1 MRVLLADDHGIVRR
15 GLRSLLEEAD
25 FSVVAEAADGLE
37 AVRLMEEHR
46 PDLVILDIGM
56 PKLSG
61 IEVAARAQ
69 KLDRPPAVIILSMY
83 ADESYILRALAA
95 GARAYLLKD
104 ATDEDLLPAIRTV
117 ASGKPF
123 FSPAVT
129 SVLVED
135 YMRMLQK
142 RGLTDSYHLLTDR
155 EKDVLHLLAE
165 GRSNKE
171 VATLLNLG
179 LSTVETHRANLMQ
192 KLNLHNT
199 AEIVLYAVRKGII
212 RQGA

>member
-1 MRVLLADDHGIVRR
+1 LRVLLADDHAIVRR
-15 GLRSLLEEAD
+15 GLRSLLETEPGL
-25 FSVVAEAADGLE
+25 SVVGEAADGLE
-37 AVRLMEEHR
+37 ALRLCEEHQ
-46 PDLVILDIGM
+46 PDTLILDIGM
-56 PKLSG
+56 PRLNG

-69 KLDRPPAVIILSMY
+69 KLLHPPRVVILSMH

-104 ATDEDLLPAIRTV
+104 ATDEDLLPAIR
-117 ASGKPF
+117 AAAAGKPF
-123 FSPAVT
+123 FSAAVT
-129 SVLVED
+129 AVLVED
-135 YMRMLQK
+135 YMRRLQQ

-155 EKDVLHLLAE
+155 EKEVLQLLAE

-171 VATLLNLG
+171 VASLLDLG

-192 KLNLHNT
+192 ELNLHNT

-212 RQGA
+212 V

>member
-1 MRVLLADDHGIVRR
+1 LRVLLADDHGIVRR
-15 GLRSLLEEAD
+15 GLRSLLEETGH
-25 FSVVAEAADGLE
+25 SVVAEAADGLE
-37 AVRLMEEHR
+37 AVRLCEEHR
-46 PDLVILDIGM
+46 PDLLIIDIGM

-61 IEVAARAQ
+61 IEVATRAQ
-69 KLDRPPAVIILSMY
+69 KLDRPPAVIILSMH
-83 ADESYILRALAA
+83 ADESYIIRALAA

-104 ATDEDLLPAIRTV
+104 ATDEDLVPAIRAV

-129 SVLVED
+129 AVLVED
-135 YMRMLQK
+135 YMRTLQK

-155 EKDVLHLLAE
+155 EKEVLHLLAE

-171 VATLLNLG
+171 VATLLDLG

-212 RQGA
+212 L

>member
-1 MRVLLADDHGIVRR
+1 LRVLLADDHGIVRR
-15 GLRSLLEEAD
+15 GLRSLLEETGH
-25 FSVVAEAADGLE
+25 SVVAEAADGLE
-37 AVRLMEEHR
+37 AVRLCEEHR
-46 PDLVILDIGM
+46 PDLIIIDIGM

-69 KLDRPPAVIILSMY
+69 KLDRPPAVIILSMH
-83 ADESYILRALAA
+83 ADESYIIRALAA

-104 ATDEDLLPAIRTV
+104 ATDEDLLPAIRAVT
-117 ASGKPF
+117 SGKPF

-129 SVLVED
+129 AVLVED
-135 YMRMLQK
+135 YMRTLQK

-155 EKDVLHLLAE
+155 EKEVLHLLAE

-171 VATLLNLG
+171 VATLLDLG
-179 LSTVETHRANLMQ
+179 VSTVETHRANLMQ

-212 RQGA
+212 V

>member
-1 MRVLLADDHGIVRR
+1 
-15 GLRSLLEEAD
+15 LRSLLEEAGH
-25 FSVVAEAADGLE
+25 SVVAEAADGLE
-37 AVRLMEEHR
+37 AVRLCEEHR
-46 PDLVILDIGM
+46 PDLIILDIGM

-69 KLDRPPAVIILSMY
+69 KLHRPPAVIILSMH
-83 ADESYILRALAA
+83 ADESYIIRALAA
-95 GARAYLLKD
+95 GARAYLVKD
-104 ATDEDLLPAIRTV
+104 ATDEDLLPAVRAV
-117 ASGKPF
+117 AAGKPF

-129 SVLVED
+129 AVLVED
-135 YMRMLQK
+135 YVRTLQT

-155 EKDVLHLLAE
+155 EKEVLHLLAE

-212 RQGA
+212 V

>member
-25 FSVVAEAADGLE
+25 VTVVGEAADGLE
-37 AVRLMEEHR
+37 AIRLIEELH
-46 PDLVILDIGM
+46 PDLLIVDIGM

-69 KLDRPPAVIILSMY
+69 KLDRAPAVIILSMH

-104 ATDEDLLPAIRTV
+104 ATDEDLLPAIRAV

-129 SVLVED
+129 AVLIED
-135 YMRMLQK
+135 YMRTLQK

-155 EKDVLHLLAE
+155 EKEVLHLLAE

-171 VATLLNLG
+171 VATLLDLG
-179 LSTVETHRANLMQ
+179 LSTVETHRGNLMQ

-212 RQGA
+212 R

>member
-1 MRVLLADDHGIVRR
+1 MLLADDHGIVRR
-15 GLRSLLEEAD
+15 GLRSLLEETGH
-25 FSVVAEAADGLE
+25 SVVAEAADGLE
-37 AVRLMEEHR
+37 AVRLCEEHR
-46 PDLVILDIGM
+46 PDLLIIDIGM

-69 KLDRPPAVIILSMY
+69 KLDRPPAVIILSMH
-83 ADESYILRALAA
+83 ADESYIIRALAA

-104 ATDEDLLPAIRTV
+104 ATDEDLVPAIRAV

-129 SVLVED
+129 AVLVED
-135 YMRMLQK
+135 YMRTLQK

-155 EKDVLHLLAE
+155 EKEVLHLLAE

-171 VATLLNLG
+171 VATLLDLG

-199 AEIVLYAVRKGII
+199 AEIVLYAVRKRII
-212 RQGA
+212 I